1 MTNEE
6 RKTSG
11 LMKLRRMRVLMIIG
25 YGLIVII
32 AIIGVTLFA
41 VNKNESVM
49 KYKVSDVTAS
59 LNVQMRLKLDDY
71 LARFENLSALAFTVD
86 ETYTYDATDETNDEY
101 EAINIEKKISDELY
115 KFCLMENFVDYG
127 IVYAN
132 NHTVGKVS
140 NGTISLFGN
149 NLYTD
154 LSKMITRERT
164 RDGWYYGYNDDFDRI
179 YYVKRVHENAVFV
192 ISFYTTELQR
202 VFYTPDSVEDMEVR
216 LADKYYRILYSS
228 VEDELGSSLPA
239 DINQHVIN
247 HEVAATLDN
256 KNLTAVSICSTDWYV
271 ISSMPTSVILKE
283 SRENQ
288 KFIYIVAGISA
299 LVAVLLGTLF
309 AVGMSDPVSNL
320 ASVMENGNDGGYE
333 GVMTSK
339 NFAEKA
345 QTVIREGGNQN
356 SRAMVLVDIDDFR
369 DLTCSLGREFTDRH
383 VDRLIGVIK
392 NTFPKAECIGRIGEA
407 NFAILTEGSAE
418 RENVYR
424 SLVTKRCM
432 DICRNFADSYKAD
445 DGTVYRI
452 SVSVGCAIYPLDS
465 YTYQSVYD
473 DAYKA
478 LYASKLRGR
487 GIHTMYNSTLG

>member
-86 ETYTYDATDETNDEY
+86 ETYTYDATDENNDEY

-149 NLYTD
+149 DLYTD

-164 RDGWYYGYNDDFDRI
+164 RDGWYYGYKDDF
-179 YYVKRVHENAVFV
+179 
-192 ISFYTTELQR
+192 
-202 VFYTPDSVEDMEVR
+202 DSVEDMEVR

-247 HEVAATLDN
+247 HEVASTLDN

-288 KFIYIVAGISA
+288 RFIYIVAGISA

-320 ASVMENGNDGGYE
+320 ASVMEPGNDGGYE

-345 QTVIREGGNQN
+345 QTAIREGGNQN